1 MFENKLP
8 TNYCKQSIK
17 SSREWFVFGRNVS
30 AYRCFWVIIDRW
42 GGEIGCGWKRSTSVR
57 IHWENALKVE
67 WGNHLFLE
75 PVIQFCAMEN
85 SQFFLSELKKKK
97 WVCVYF
103 DDTSGAQRMCNEWSK
118 PSRWRLMSKSM
129 SRKFSFAS
137 ARHRS
142 SSSPFFPTLTHFSL
156 SARPLKKTHTRNNR
170 KRKKCW
176 KILQIKRS
184 RRDPQQLR
192 LYVYLLIIFSIRK
205 KESCALPL
213 ASQNTAKRYDAQ
225 PTRKKRNNK
234 KWRRIYDISN

>member
-30 AYRCFWVIIDRW
+30 AYRCSWVIIDRW
-42 GGEIGCGWKRSTSVR
+42 GGEIGCGWRKEAKVWEFIEKMRWRLNEEIISLSRTCDSIFAQWK
-57 IHWENALKVE
+57 IHSFFNV
-67 WGNHLFLE
+67 
-75 PVIQFCAMEN
+75 N
-85 SQFFLSELKKKK
+85 SKKK

-103 DDTSGAQRMCNEWSK
+103 DDTSGAQRMCNEWNK

-156 SARPLKKTHTRNNR
+156 SARLSEEDTHSRQSKT
-170 KRKKCW
+170 
-176 KILQIKRS
+176 
-184 RRDPQQLR
+184 
-192 LYVYLLIIFSIRK
+192 
-205 KESCALPL
+205 
-213 ASQNTAKRYDAQ
+213 
-225 PTRKKRNNK
+225 
-234 KWRRIYDISN
+234 